1 MKIERILDNL
11 NSFEKNSFLKIIDNL
26 IADKP
31 SKIREIDKIL
41 NDSSGDLKSM
51 DNINIGRVFKLLST
65 EFESYLEQELMN
77 STGQVTIVSD
87 ILVRDGNCIMKQ
99 DWLSRLYDAELKNLK
114 KKVKDFNNQ
123 IDSEKSKLDLERQKL
138 YRVYKACLSTAFKN
152 NDLNNQERKISFNE
166 QTILNTLSAE
176 LEMSNEETKLIRYSI
191 VPLESP
197 PVDAVITELKN
208 LGLIFF
214 SKKNNVVYIADEIV
228 AILRKLKGKQIA
240 DKYFRRVLKNLR
252 EPQINL
258 VCRKHGID
266 WKKPIETK
274 IFELINEGISFRAL
288 LRNDIY
294 KPGTKL
300 TEIKKEIT
308 DLATIKLQMASL
320 RGATV
325 DEKIDSLILHFEELE
340 KDDKVGISIDGYE
353 KLLLD
358 LDQSIQKAKNLIKS
372 EFELQEEQIMNSFFL
387 LDYNI
392 KPADVLEVIPEKE
405 LEQFC
410 TKSGIKTR
418 GNLISNILDKY
429 RDSDNLY
436 LENYHHIGNRDL
448 KALKENG
455 IQIKESQLGVKF
467 EDLTKKVLTGLGFT
481 VNEKLRRKLNTAK
494 DKIDIVISLSE
505 DELIIIE
512 CKSVKEKGYNK
523 FSSVSRQIKA
533 YINLAE
539 KNGFKVTKSILVAP
553 DFSDDFVR
561 DCGYDFELNLSLVKA
576 DSLKLILDAFK
587 QTKLKTFPHNLLMR
601 DVLIQEDRI
610 IKAIGK

>member
-26 IADKP
+26 ISERPAE
-31 SKIREIDKIL
+31 IREIDKIL
-41 NDSSGDLKSM
+41 NDASGDLKSM
-51 DNINIGRVFKLLST
+51 DNINVGRVFKLLSS

-77 STGQVTIVSD
+77 ASGQLTIVSD
-87 ILVRDGNCIMKQ
+87 ILIRDGNCIMKQ
-99 DWLSRLYDAELKNLK
+99 DWLSRLYDTELKNLK
-114 KKVKDFNNQ
+114 KKVKDFNIE
-123 IDSEKSKLDLERQKL
+123 IDSDKSALEPERQNF

-166 QTILNTLSAE
+166 QTILNTLAEE
-176 LEMSNEETKLIRYSI
+176 LELSNEETKLIKYFI
-191 VPLESP
+191 VPLESQP
-197 PVDAVITELKN
+197 IDSVITELKN
-208 LGLIFF
+208 IGLIFF

-228 AILRKLKGKQIA
+228 ALLRTLKGKQVA
-240 DKYFRRVLKNLR
+240 DKYFRRVLRHLR

-266 WKKPIETK
+266 WKKPLETK
-274 IFELINEGISFRAL
+274 INEIINEGISFSGVL
-288 LRNDIY
+288 QQDIH
-294 KPGTKL
+294 KSGTTL
-300 TEIKKEIT
+300 TDIKKTIT
-308 DLATIKLQMASL
+308 ELATKKLHMSAL
-320 RGATV
+320 KGATIE
-325 DEKIDSLILHFEELE
+325 EKMESLIYHFEELE
-340 KDDKVGISIDGYE
+340 RDEKVGISIDGYE
-353 KLLLD
+353 KLLLE
-358 LDQSIQKAKNLIKS
+358 LEQVIPKAKNIIKS
-372 EFELQEEQIMNSFFL
+372 EFELQEDQIMNSFFL

-392 KPADVLEVIPEKE
+392 KPADVLEVIPEKD
-405 LEQFC
+405 LEKFC
-410 TKSGIKTR
+410 NKLEIKTR
-418 GNLISNILDKY
+418 GDLISNILDNY
-429 RDSDNLY
+429 RDADNLY
-436 LENYHHIGNRDL
+436 LENYHLIGARDL

-455 IQIKESQLGVKF
+455 IQIKEAQLGVKF
-467 EDLTKKVLTGLGFT
+467 EDLTKKVFSGLGFN
-481 VNEKLRRKLNTAK
+481 VNEKLRRKINTAK

-505 DELIIIE
+505 DEIIIIE

-523 FSSVSRQIKA
+523 FSSVSRQVKA

-539 KNGFKVTKSILVAP
+539 KSGLKVTKSILVAP

-587 QTKLKTFPHNLLMR
+587 QTSLNTFPHNLLMR